1 MVVLT
6 SKVAD
11 KVSDRVVGRGAPR
24 RGQEAKIADRRR
36 STLGVG
42 GRGGKPASV
51 KLKGLLVDGGKG
63 LVSGRLVVDGR
74 RGTRGQVR
82 GVDGSRGGRRD
93 RGRERAIVQLELDG
107 FGKKVEVSPE
117 RSDRRRG
124 PGDGVVV
131 LVQENNF
138 GERGSGVRPR
148 H

>member
-6 SKVAD
+6 SKVTD
-11 KVSDRVVGRGAPR
+11 KFSECVVGGGAASRGR
-24 RGQEAKIADRRR
+24 EAKIADRRR

-42 GRGGKPASV
+42 GRGGKPASI

-74 RGTRGQVR
+74 RGARGQVR
-82 GVDGSRGGRRD
+82 GVDRSRGGRRD
-93 RGRERAIVQLELDG
+93 RGREGAIVQLELDG
-107 FGKKVEVSPE
+107 FGKEVEVGPE
-117 RSDRRRG
+117 RSDWGRG

-131 LVQENNF
+131 LVQENYF